1 MAEEDKILKE
11 LQQINKKLDKIA
23 GNINRVA
30 DAIRAS
36 GQASLKDTYGV
47 K

>member
-1 MAEEDKILKE
+1 MAEEDKILEE
-11 LQQINKKLDKIA
+11 LRKINKKLEEIA

-36 GQASLKDTYGV
+36 GKASLKDTYGI